1 MKRLAR
7 RRLDDVGNQWRS
19 LPQPVNIVP
28 RGGWIN
34 AIREAICK
42 SQVDLGQRMGVRGST
57 VAKLEESERNRTI
70 RLDSLQRA
78 AEAIDCEL
86 VYALVPRK
94 SLQSIVDNQR
104 LRLFADI
111 VARTDH
117 HMKLEGQN
125 VNDPDWRSNLLR
137 QAEEMIPDNQLWRE
151 RAGG

>member
-1 MKRLAR
+1 
-7 RRLDDVGNQWRS
+7 
-19 LPQPVNIVP
+19 
-28 RGGWIN
+28 
-34 AIREAICK
+34 
-42 SQVDLGQRMGVRGST
+42 MGVRGST

-78 AEAIDCEL
+78 AEAIDCDL
-86 VYALVPRK
+86 VYVLVPKK

-104 LRLFADI
+104 LRLFANI

-137 QAEEMIPDNQLWRE
+137 QAEEMIPDKLLWRD
-151 RAGG
+151 RTGG